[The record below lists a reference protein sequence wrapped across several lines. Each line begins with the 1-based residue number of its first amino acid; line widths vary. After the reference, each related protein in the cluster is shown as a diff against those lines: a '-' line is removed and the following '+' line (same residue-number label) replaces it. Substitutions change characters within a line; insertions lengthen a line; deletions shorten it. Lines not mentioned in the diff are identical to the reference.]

1 MSGRNGDKARFN
13 NYRRRKLAKRQR
25 VWAFFAARQAA
36 PKAGPA
42 SAPTRSADTV
52 STPTASRSKSRG
64 KPTGDDQRPAKHAPA
79 PMREVGSAKASAAGK
94 TAGEKKPRAKTA
106 AKQ

>member
-13 NYRRRKLAKRQR
+13 KYRRRKLAKRQR
-25 VWAFFAARQAA
+25 VRAFFAALQAA
-36 PKAGPA
+36 PKAGRAP
-42 SAPTRSADTV
+42 APTRAAGTV
-52 STPTASRSKSRG
+52 STPTAPPPKSPG
-64 KPTGDDQRPAKHAPA
+64 KPTALDPRPAKQAPA
-79 PMREVGSAKASAAGK
+79 PTGPVGSAKASPAEK